1 MEMGTKN
8 AWLARPTATSV
19 VEVRLKARATYYSA
33 PGMRLSCSKLP
44 PLERAAAALLLVVA
58 CRPPVPIVNYHSV
71 GEPHDEYTITAAQL
85 EAHLDLIASRG
96 LKTISLHDLA
106 DRKFD
111 KDSVV
116 LTFDDGFQDGL
127 TVVLPRLQA
136 RKMRAT
142 FFIVPAFV
150 GRPGFLTWDGV
161 RALQAAGMEIGS
173 HTVDHAR
180 LSELSDGLV
189 LWELRESKRIL
200 EEQLHTP
207 IEAIAYPFNA
217 VRTRILDDA
226 REAGYRIGVSG
237 PAHGGSDPLNLT
249 RISIKSTMTLDDMR
263 GAL

>member
-8 AWLARPTATSV
+8 AWLARPTAISV

-33 PGMRLSCSKLP
+33 LRMRLWT
-44 PLERAAAALLLVVA
+44 ALLLTITA
-58 CRPPVPIVNYHSV
+58 CKPPVPIVNYHSV
-71 GEPHDEYTITAAQL
+71 GEPHDEYTITTAQL
-85 EAHLDLIASRG
+85 EAHLDLIAGRG

-106 DRKFD
+106 ERRFD
-111 KDSVV
+111 GQSVV

-127 TVVLPRLQA
+127 TIVLPRLRA
-136 RKMRAT
+136 RQMRAT

-150 GRPGFLTWDGV
+150 GRPGFLSWNGV

-180 LSELSDGLV
+180 LSELSDAHA
-189 LWELRESKRIL
+189 LWELTESKRVL
-200 EEQLHTP
+200 EEQLHAP
-207 IEAIAYPFNA
+207 VEAIAYPFNA
-217 VRTRILDDA
+217 VRARILDDA

-249 RISIKSTMTLDDMR
+249 RISIKSTMTLDDLR